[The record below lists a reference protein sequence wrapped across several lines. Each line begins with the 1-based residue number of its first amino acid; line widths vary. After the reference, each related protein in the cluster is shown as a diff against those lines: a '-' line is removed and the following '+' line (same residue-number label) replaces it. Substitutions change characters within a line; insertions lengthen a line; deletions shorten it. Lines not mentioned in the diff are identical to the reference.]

1 MNRRLM
7 VQLMMRKEK
16 KKRAA
21 VCSVEASLV
30 EEVLMVDAESR
41 AFLAMN
47 LSSSTYLKTNG
58 TLHRP

>member
-1 MNRRLM
+1 M

-21 VCSVEASLV
+21 ACLVEASLV
-30 EEVLMVDAESR
+30 EEVWIVDAESR

-47 LSSSTYLKTNG
+47 LSSTYLKING
-58 TLHRP
+58 TLHRA